1 MTSPQTAPQHAD
13 DRAAFLRRLLWAAFA
28 VALLGGALTNGARG
42 ADRWM
47 SRPSYFSHHVPPH
60 LAYKLPQPVS
70 REAYRPAWVGTQPGF
85 SSSGAVRI
93 NRVQISAGGSVDTTV
108 LYSQRAQF
116 GP

>member
-1 MTSPQTAPQHAD
+1 MSTPTAPQHAD
-13 DRAAFLRRLLWAAFA
+13 DRVAGFRRLMWAGFA
-28 VALLGGALTNGARG
+28 VALLGGALASGAQG

-60 LAYKLPQPVS
+60 LAHAMPQPAP

-85 SSSGAVRI
+85 SSAGAVRI
-93 NRVQISAGGSVDTTV
+93 NRVQISAGGSTDTTI
-108 LYSQRAQF
+108 LYSQRSQF